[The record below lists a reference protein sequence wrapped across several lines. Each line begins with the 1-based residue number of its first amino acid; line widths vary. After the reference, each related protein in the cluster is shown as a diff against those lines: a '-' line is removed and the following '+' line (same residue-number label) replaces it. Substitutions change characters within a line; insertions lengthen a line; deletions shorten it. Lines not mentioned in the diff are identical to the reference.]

1 MIACLVGE
9 PFLLRPWEVAE
20 MTDRQL
26 LDLYF
31 CPRDKFG
38 RPVPDAPPAPA
49 RVPRLTRGQAR
60 ARFLR
65 AMLAVPGTTPAT
77 AMRAWRER
85 EARRAARR
93 EEGRS

>member
-1 MIACLVGE
+1 
-9 PFLLRPWEVAE
+9 

-38 RPVPDAPPAPA
+38 RPVRDVPATPPVTPK
-49 RVPRLTRGQAR
+49 LTKAQAR

-77 AMRAWRER
+77 AMKAWRER

-93 EEGRS
+93 EEGGKP